1 MVDGNLIAFQDAG
14 EDFPAQGQPVGYVQT
29 AIQVLPDIIDYLSGL
44 VVNGSEGR
52 FLAGQEPVDS
62 GCNDMEPVFQDT
74 DERQEYP
81 AGYPQA
87 GNQEQ
92 AGLPFVSVCVES
104 HLLMGYKDK

>member
-1 MVDGNLIAFQDAG
+1 MALWT
-14 EDFPAQGQPVGYVQT
+14 PVGYVQM

-44 VVNGSEGR
+44 VVDGSEGR
-52 FLAGQEPVDS
+52 LLAGQESVDS
-62 GCNDMEPVFQDT
+62 GCNDVEPVFQDT